1 MLSASPYTRRACN
14 GGKGGQIDLLIQTER
29 MALVVEIKRRKEIG
43 RDIIDEV
50 NAKVAA
56 LDVSRHLSI
65 RTALVYDGDLAP
77 SVVADR
83 YFDFIVDAKSLLR

>member
-1 MLSASPYTRRACN
+1 M
-14 GGKGGQIDLLIQTER
+14 IQTER

-43 RDIIDEV
+43 HDIIDEV

-56 LDVSRHLSI
+56 LDVSGHLSI